1 MLASYH
7 AVDWYWQCPYMYFT
21 SVYNWYVLLD
31 VDDQLAGYVLLDVDE
46 IEARA
51 EKLST
56 QIYTIHKTDIMWNE
70 KAFISLM
77 HFDND
82 GTYSFQRL

>member
-1 MLASYH
+1 M
-7 AVDWYWQCPYMYFT
+7 
-21 SVYNWYVLLD
+21 
-31 VDDQLAGYVLLDVDE
+31 
-46 IEARA
+46 EARA
-51 EKLST
+51 EKVST